1 MSKAGFTSPFSF
13 LKTSRIFSLPVA
25 LWKVTAMCLGVGLG
39 IAIVLGIKQT
49 FSLLPAVLENFLH
62 LHILE
67 LLSLRCR
74 TSETP
79 HFLIIFLPIPSLFVF
94 ALCSGRF
101 PQLFLLILPLGFL
114 VLLLYFNF
122 REPPS
127 LFP

>member
-1 MSKAGFTSPFSF
+1 
-13 LKTSRIFSLPVA
+13 
-25 LWKVTAMCLGVGLG
+25 MCLGVGLG

-79 HFLIIFLPIPSLFVF
+79 HFLIIFSQFHLF
-94 ALCSGRF
+94 
-101 PQLFLLILPLGFL
+101 LFLLYALEDFL
-114 VLLLYFNF
+114 NF
-122 REPPS
+122 S
-127 LFP
+127 F